1 MTHRTL
7 MAGDDLYPA
16 RGDRRRRRRR
26 QRGGRSA
33 VAVVLALVVVLAV
46 IGGVVYVG
54 SRLVGGFLGMNADY
68 PGAGTTP
75 VRVEIKEGQSTR
87 SIAGT
92 LHDAGVIRTTGAFVN
107 AARGNPRAATIQPGF
122 YKLKKEMKAS
132 IALAALL
139 DDKNRV
145 NKPVTVPEG
154 LRLTDT
160 LKILAKRSGL
170 PLKDFQA
177 AVKKPSALGLPDF
190 ANGRPEGFLF
200 PATYDVTPGTTA
212 QDLLQQMVG
221 SFTSMAGDVDLP
233 NRAHGVRLTPSE
245 VIVMASLV
253 EDEGGRQEDFPKVAR
268 VLFNR
273 LHKGMRL
280 ELDSTVTYGL
290 GIHRLTTT
298 AAERAKDTPYNTY
311 LHAGL
316 PIGPISSPG
325 REAIEAVLAPADGNW
340 LFFVTVNPE
349 TKETKFAST
358 FEEHQKNVQEFQ
370 EWLRNH

>member
-7 MAGDDLYPA
+7 MTGDDLSPA

-145 NKPVTVPEG
+145 NKPATVPEG

-190 ANGRPEGFLF
+190 ANDRPEGFLF

-221 SFTSMAGDVDLP
+221 SFTSMAEDVDLS
-233 NRAHGVRLTPSE
+233 NRAHGVRLSPY
-245 VIVMASLV
+245 
-253 EDEGGRQEDFPKVAR
+253 EDFPKVAR

-273 LHKGMRL
+273 LHRGMRL

-370 EWLRNH
+370 QWLRNH

>member
-1 MTHRTL
+1 
-7 MAGDDLYPA
+7 
-16 RGDRRRRRRR
+16 
-26 QRGGRSA
+26 
-33 VAVVLALVVVLAV
+33 
-46 IGGVVYVG
+46 
-54 SRLVGGFLGMNADY
+54 MNADY
-68 PGAGTTP
+68 SGAGTTP

-87 SIAGT
+87 SIATT
-92 LHDAGVIRTTGAFVN
+92 LHDAGVVKSTGAFVN

-132 IALAALL
+132 VALTALL
-139 DDKNRV
+139 SDKNRL

-160 LKILAKRSGL
+160 LKTLATRSGI
-170 PLKDFQA
+170 PLKEFQA
-177 AVKKPSALGLPDF
+177 AVKKPTGLGLPDF

-212 QDLLQQMVG
+212 EDLLQQMVG
-221 SFTSMAGDVDLP
+221 SFTSMADDVDLA
-233 NRAHGVRLTPSE
+233 NRAHVVHLTPDE
-245 VIVMASLV
+245 VIVMASLI

-298 AAERAKDTPYNTY
+298 PAERAKDTPYNTY

-325 REAIEAVLAPADGNW
+325 RAAVEAVLAPASGNW